1 VHSPGVLWAGLVRS
15 RALPWRLPAAALPDG
30 ACPPV
35 GRLGLTAPPSS
46 VLCTA
51 TTALCPSRG
60 TSLVARRPDT
70 LPAARVRGLPRGT
83 RDEEEA
89 PGHARAC
96 GRPVPQAGTVVK
108 ETGGSPTFPAFPLWL
123 HAPLSDPAGGLD
135 PRHNAP
141 RTAAYR
147 PLDSVGFPLH
157 TPLRDILVST
167 TRRMAGRHHTA
178 CILAP
183 PGSVRPLTGR
193 HAGALLTGW
202 LDVSQGGL
210 APTGQQQPVA

>member
-1 VHSPGVLWAGLVRS
+1 MVTHPAPPQTRTCAMHASGSSGRVAAAHVQSTGLPWSGLVRAKS
-15 RALPWRLPAAALPDG
+15 LPCVPPAAALPDG

-46 VLCTA
+46 VLCAA

-60 TSLVARRPDT
+60 TPLVARRPDT

-108 ETGGSPTFPAFPLWL
+108 ETGGSPTFPSSPSGSM
-123 HAPLSDPAGGLD
+123 PRSQTPGGGLD
-135 PRHNAP
+135 PR
-141 RTAAYR
+141 
-147 PLDSVGFPLH
+147 
-157 TPLRDILVST
+157 
-167 TRRMAGRHHTA
+167 
-178 CILAP
+178 
-183 PGSVRPLTGR
+183 
-193 HAGALLTGW
+193 
-202 LDVSQGGL
+202 
-210 APTGQQQPVA
+210 